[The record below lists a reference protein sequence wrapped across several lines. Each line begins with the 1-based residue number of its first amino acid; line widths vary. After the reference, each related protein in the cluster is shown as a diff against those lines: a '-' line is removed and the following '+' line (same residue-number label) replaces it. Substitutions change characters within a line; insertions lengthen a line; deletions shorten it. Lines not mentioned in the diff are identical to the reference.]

1 MLYELYYWPGIQGR
15 GEFVRL
21 SLEDAGADYVDVARD
36 PRRGVAALGKFMGDA
51 SETHPPFA
59 PPFLKAGKLV
69 ISQTT
74 NILMFLGPR
83 IGLVPKSEAGR
94 LWANQ
99 LQLTIAD
106 WLLEVHNAHHPMAGS
121 LYYEDQ
127 RGEASRRSA
136 IFRTERLPKYLAYF
150 EEVLKRNS
158 KGHAFILGKGM
169 SNVDLSLFQMMA
181 GLRYSFP
188 QVMERLEPSYPR
200 LVTLHD
206 RVSGRPRTAAYLSS
220 DRRVPFN
227 QQGIFRHY
235 PELDE

>member
-21 SLEDAGADYVDVARD
+21 SLEDAGMDYEDVARD

-51 SETHPPFA
+51 SETHLLFA

-69 ISQTT
+69 ISQTM

-83 IGLVPKSEAGR
+83 LGLVPKSEAGR
-94 LWANQ
+94 LWAHQ
-99 LQLTIAD
+99 LQLTISD

-121 LYYEDQ
+121 LFYEDQ
-127 RGEASRRSA
+127 KAEASRRSA
-136 IFRTERLPKYLAYF
+136 IFRSERLPKYLAYF

-158 KGHAFILGKGM
+158 KGKPFILGKGV
-169 SNVDLSLFQMMA
+169 SNVDLSLFQLMA

-188 QVMERLEPSYPR
+188 HLMARLEPNYPK

-206 RVSGRPRTAAYLSS
+206 CVSVRPKMATYLSS
-220 DRRVPFN
+220 NRRVPFN
-227 QQGIFRHY
+227 EQGIFRHY

>member
-1 MLYELYYWPGIQGR
+1 MIYELYYWPGIQGR

-21 SLEDAGADYVDVARD
+21 SFEDAGADYVDVARD
-36 PRRGVAALGKFMGDA
+36 PRRGVAALRKIMGNT
-51 SETHPPFA
+51 SETRPPFA
-59 PPFLKAGKLV
+59 PPFLKAGKQV

-83 IGLVPKSEAGR
+83 LSLLPKSEASR

-106 WLLEVHNAHHPMAGS
+106 WLEEAHNAHHPMAGS
-121 LYYEDQ
+121 LFYEDQ
-127 RGEASRRSA
+127 KAEAIRRSA
-136 IFRTERLPKYLAYF
+136 IFRSERLPKFLAYF

-158 KGHAFILGKGM
+158 KGKTFILGKSV

-188 QVMERLEPSYPR
+188 HLMARLEPSYPR
-200 LVTLHD
+200 LVALHNG
-206 RVSGRPRTAAYLSS
+206 VSVRPKMATYLSS
-220 DRRVPFN
+220 NRRVPFN
-227 QQGIFRHY
+227 EQGIFRHY